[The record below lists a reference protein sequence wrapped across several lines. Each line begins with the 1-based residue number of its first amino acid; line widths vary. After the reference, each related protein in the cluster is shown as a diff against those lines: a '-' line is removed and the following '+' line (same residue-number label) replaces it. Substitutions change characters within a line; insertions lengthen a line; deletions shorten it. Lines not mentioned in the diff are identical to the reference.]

1 MGVVG
6 TVNTGRV
13 IGLVGE
19 ATVGGGAIGGAAL
32 VAGGAA
38 GVGGA
43 AVGTGGAAVGTGGAA
58 VGSGGAGIGAR
69 VDIVGVSNK
78 KRKRGRGEVG

>member
-19 ATVGGGAIGGAAL
+19 ATVGAIGGAAL

-38 GVGGA
+38 GF
-43 AVGTGGAAVGTGGAA
+43 GGAAVGTGGAA

>member
-19 ATVGGGAIGGAAL
+19 ATVGAIGGAAL

-38 GVGGA
+38 GFGGA

>member
-19 ATVGGGAIGGAAL
+19 ATVGAIGGAAL

-38 GVGGA
+38 GF
-43 AVGTGGAAVGTGGAA
+43 GGAA